1 MNAQPS
7 PVVGA
12 TPRFAT
18 PLRGRTYGAQVA
30 GIARLVGFRP
40 LDGQRQVFN
49 LLAEVDDTGL
59 LANRVNVLS
68 LPRRSGKT
76 ESAMLHAV
84 WRCLREPGCRVW
96 VTAQS
101 LGDAREPLM
110 ETANRL
116 VRVPALN
123 SRIRVFRGAGFERI
137 AFNNGSA
144 IRIFAPREDSL
155 HGRTLDVLIADECWV
170 FSELLGASLMTASL
184 PAMATSKQPQ
194 VILCSSAGTA
204 RSEWWQ
210 GWVDRAR
217 QGDGVAGLDYG
228 LEPGVEASLEAIAA
242 AHPAVPG
249 LVSLQALAAAQGAM
263 SVADFTRSF
272 GNVATGTAEQL
283 LDPLHWRACATA
295 AEFGDVPY
303 AIGLDLE
310 VDRDYASIAAA
321 GEIDGKVCVE
331 VLQSRAGVDWVLPTL
346 EGMVTAAGRSE
357 LEDQRFMALAA
368 DDGGPAR
375 PLLDQLERAEVVHR
389 RTDTSPGQR
398 LLRLSLREWSAACA
412 TVFDLIS
419 SGGLR
424 HREQAVLTEAVRTAG
439 RRMVGDTWVWGR
451 KGVSAPS
458 SPLTACT
465 AAVAGLLASKRPTWQ
480 GSVW

>member
-1 MNAQPS
+1 MGTLPTAP
-7 PVVGA
+7 GA

-18 PLRGRTYGAQVA
+18 TLRGRTYGAQVA
-30 GIARLVGFRP
+30 GLARLVGFRP
-40 LDGQRQVFN
+40 LAGQRKVFD
-49 LLAEVDDTGL
+49 LLAEVNGAGL

-68 LPRRSGKT
+68 MPRRSGKT
-76 ESAMLHAV
+76 EAAMLHAV

-137 AFNNGSA
+137 AFHNGSA

-170 FSELLGASLMTASL
+170 FSELLGASIMTASL
-184 PAMATSKQPQ
+184 PAMATSKAPQ

-210 GWVDRAR
+210 GWVERAR
-217 QGDGVAGLDYG
+217 LCDGVVGLDYG
-228 LEPGVEASLEAIAA
+228 LAPGTEASLEAIAA
-242 AHPAVPG
+242 AHPAVPD
-249 LVSLQALAAAQGAM
+249 LVSMEALAAAQGAM

-283 LDPLHWRACATA
+283 LDPHQWRACATA
-295 AEFGDVPY
+295 AEFGDVAY
-303 AIGLDLE
+303 AIGVDLE
-310 VDRDYASIAAA
+310 VDRQYASIAAA

-331 VLQSRAGVDWVLPTL
+331 VLQSRAGVDWVVPAL
-346 EGMVTAAGRSE
+346 EGMVTAASASAAE
-357 LEDQRFMALAA
+357 SARFMALAA

-375 PLLDQLERAEVVHR
+375 SVLDQLERAQVVHR
-389 RTDTSPGQR
+389 RTEASPAQR
-398 LLRLSLREWSAACA
+398 LVRLSLREWSAACG
-412 TVFDLIS
+412 TVFDLIN

-451 KGVSAPS
+451 KGVTS

-465 AAVAGLLASKRPTWQ
+465 AAVAGLLATRRPAGQ
-480 GSVW
+480 ASVW